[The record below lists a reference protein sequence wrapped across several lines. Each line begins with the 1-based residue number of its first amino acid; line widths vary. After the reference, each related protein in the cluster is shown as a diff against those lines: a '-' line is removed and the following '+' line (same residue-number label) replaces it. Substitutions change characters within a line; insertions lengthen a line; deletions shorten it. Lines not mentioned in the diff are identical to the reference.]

1 MSVVRGSIHGMN
13 DAAPWVWAK
22 SGVDDRKAV
31 VDWLPLWRHL
41 ADSAEI
47 AGLLWDEWLSP
58 QARRVVVD
66 AVGDEGSARALVRFL
81 AGVHDVG
88 KATPVF
94 QSKVPVLAE
103 QLSAHGL
110 SLGIDVSTED
120 RRRLPHGLAGQVLLE
135 QHLMDRGWGRKAARQ
150 LGAVI
155 GGHHGIPPELSEVEA
170 AAARPALLGGGL
182 WREVQTRLISDAEG
196 RTEVNLERLRE
207 RALRQPAA
215 VLATGLVIVAD
226 WLASNAALCALVP
239 IGRQPVNE
247 PHRGRNAWER
257 IRLPRPW
264 IAVETCIDADR
275 LFRER
280 FVFGGEPAPA
290 RPVQRAALD
299 AARECDV
306 PGVLVI
312 EAPMGEGKTEA
323 ALLAVETLAARSGA
337 SGCFV
342 ALPTQATTN
351 AMFARVLDD
360 WLPRLPD
367 GASEGRRHTVALAHG
382 RALLDPRF
390 RALRDQR
397 SSGIHQDDG
406 QVGIGGVPTDQQT
419 VDAYVHWWMLNR
431 KKSPLADFAVG
442 TIDQLLFAAL
452 QARHLALRH
461 LGLAGK
467 VVVIDE
473 VHAYDA
479 YMSVYLD
486 RVLEWLGAYGVS
498 VVMLS
503 ATLPAAA
510 RERLMEAYRKGIAV
524 MTAPPALSNESIM
537 PTWDLGETPS
547 GPPPL
552 TPRMSSMATP
562 PYPTVTSLSGGDLT
576 TLAVA
581 GSARNTSVD
590 LELLHD
596 GADRLSRL
604 LRDALSEGGCAL
616 VVRNT
621 VKRAQDTF
629 DQLAEVFAPEEV
641 SLHHSRYLA
650 SDRARN
656 DAWLTGAFG
665 PPGKG
670 PRPECH
676 VVVATQVAE
685 QSLDVDFDL
694 LVTDLAPIDL
704 LLQRIGRLH
713 RHERLRPQR
722 LRRPRCAVV
731 AEDWSSVP
739 PRFVPGAQA
748 VYDRFTLL
756 QSARLVEDRAKNA
769 RPLMLPDDIAGLVAE
784 AYGPVLP
791 DQEPWHHLVAEARA
805 GWERNRLVVE
815 ARARTFRLA
824 APEADMSCLNGW
836 LGRTVGEADDS
847 VQGLAQVRD
856 SDDSIEVLV
865 LVHDRDGVVVL
876 PGWLPETRAGETLPL
891 DSEPDADLARAIAGC
906 AVRLPAALCR
916 GSRGDALLGALG
928 RGFLLAWQRVPELRG
943 QLLLV
948 LDDDGEGGA
957 SATLA
962 GVRLRYHPATGL
974 AVSVTDRVPKEV
986 S

>member
-1 MSVVRGSIHGMN
+1 MSDSAR
-13 DAAPWVWAK
+13 WVWAK
-22 SGVDDRKAV
+22 SGVDDRKVV

-47 AGLLWDEWLSP
+47 AGHLWDEWLSP

-66 AVGDEGSARALVRFL
+66 AVGDDGSARALVGFL

-103 QLSAHGL
+103 QLRAHGL
-110 SLGIDVSTED
+110 TLGIDVSTED

-135 QHLMDRGWGRKAARQ
+135 QHLRDRGWRRTAARQ

-155 GGHHGIPPELSEVEA
+155 GGHHGVPPGLSEVEA

-182 WREVQTRLISDAEG
+182 WREVQGRLISDAEG
-196 RTEVNLERLRE
+196 RTEVNLERLGE
-207 RALRQPAA
+207 CALGQPAA
-215 VLATGLVIVAD
+215 VIATGLVIVAD
-226 WLASNAALCALVP
+226 WLASNASLCPLVP
-239 IGRQPVNE
+239 IGRQPVGE
-247 PHRGRNAWER
+247 PDRGRRAWKR

-264 IAVETCIDADR
+264 ISVETCVDADR
-275 LFRER
+275 LFGER

-299 AARECDV
+299 VARECDA
-306 PGVLVI
+306 PGLVVI

-323 ALLAVETLAARSGA
+323 ALLAVETLAARTGA

-367 GASEGRRHTVALAHG
+367 GSSGGRRHTVALAHG
-382 RALLDPRF
+382 RALLDPHF
-390 RALRDQR
+390 RALRDER

-406 QVGIGGVPTDQQT
+406 QVGLAGVPTDQRT

-486 RVLEWLGAYGVS
+486 RVLEWLAAYGVS

-510 RERLMEAYRKGIAV
+510 RERLMEAYRKGIAA
-524 MTAPPALSNESIM
+524 MTARPAPSEESIM
-537 PTWDLGETPS
+537 PTWDSEETPS
-547 GPPPL
+547 RPNSP
-552 TPRMSSMATP
+552 TPRMSFTATP
-562 PYPTVTSLSGGDLT
+562 PYPAVTSLSGGDLT
-576 TLAVA
+576 TVAVA
-581 GSARNTSVD
+581 GSARRTSVD

-596 GADRLSRL
+596 GADQLSCL
-604 LRDALSEGGCAL
+604 LRDALRAGGCAL

-621 VKRAQDTF
+621 VTRAQDTF
-629 DQLAEVFAPEEV
+629 DQLAEVFGPGEV

-670 PRPECH
+670 SRPDRH

-713 RHERLRPQR
+713 RHERLRPER
-722 LRRPRCAVV
+722 LQQPRCAVV

-739 PRFVPGAQA
+739 PRFVPGAEA

-756 QSARLVEDRAKNA
+756 QGARLVEERATNA
-769 RPLMLPDDIAGLVAE
+769 RPLVLPDDIAGLVAA
-784 AYGPVLP
+784 AYGPGP
-791 DQEPWHHLVAEARA
+791 QGQGPWHGLVDEARDA
-805 GWERNRLVVE
+805 WESRRVAIE
-815 ARARTFRLA
+815 SRARVFRIA
-824 APEADMSCLNGW
+824 SPEAGMSCLNGW

-865 LVHDRDGVVVL
+865 LVRDRDGVVVL
-876 PGWLPETRAGETLPL
+876 PGWLAEPRASEALPL
-891 DSEPDADLARAIAGC
+891 QSEPDADLARAIAGC

-916 GSRGDALLGALG
+916 GSRGYALLTALAQ
-928 RGFLLAWQRVPELRG
+928 GFVLAWQRVPELRG

-948 LDDDGEGGA
+948 LDDDGDGGA
-957 SATLA
+957 SATLV

-974 AVSVTDRVPKEV
+974 AATVTYRVPKEA